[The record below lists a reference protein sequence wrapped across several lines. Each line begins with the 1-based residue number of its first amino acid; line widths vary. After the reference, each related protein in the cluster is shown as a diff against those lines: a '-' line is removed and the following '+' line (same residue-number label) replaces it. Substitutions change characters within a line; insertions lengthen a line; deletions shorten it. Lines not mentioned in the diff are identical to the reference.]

1 MDVANA
7 TTQADVN
14 QSTALRSASVYIFLA
29 VTCLLVI
36 QALALSFA
44 TMRTLGKLPY
54 YGSDMHPLMPSPAT
68 KTGTDRPPA
77 YSQVPNN
84 TGSVLQSRI
93 SGMYGIFILLVIS
106 ALLLAREA
114 FYGATVHHLNQVSI
128 VSNTRCARGADE
140 SMQQTNEHLWY
151 PLSAMTEFIA
161 VVLFAVPGLVPAQE
175 ELPQETREMSLL
187 S

>member
-54 YGSDMHPLMPSPAT
+54 YGSEMHPLMPSLAT

-77 YSQVPNN
+77 YSQIPNN
-84 TGSVLQSRI
+84 IGSVRSRI
-93 SGMYGIFILLVIS
+93 SGMYGIFILLIIS

-114 FYGATVHHLNQVSI
+114 FYSATAHHLNQVSI
-128 VSNTRCARGADE
+128 VSSTRCASGADV